1 MGLRFTT
8 YGALK
13 LASIVAAV
21 AAMAA
26 LVCLIFEKFVISAI
40 LALVA
45 VLGCQAAVLII
56 KDEENKKL

>member
-13 LASIVAAV
+13 LTSIVIAV
-21 AAMAA
+21 AVMAG
-26 LVCLIFEKFVISAI
+26 LVCLMFEKFVISAI

-45 VLGCQAAVLII
+45 MLGCQAAVLII

>member
-13 LASIVAAV
+13 LASIVIAV
-21 AAMAA
+21 AVMAA
-26 LVCLIFEKFVISAI
+26 LVCLMLEKFVISAI

-45 VLGCQAAVLII
+45 MLGCQAAVLII
-56 KDEENKKL
+56 KDEDNKKL